1 MTNFSQRICATVSLE
16 NIEKNF
22 RAIREL
28 VGPGCRVLCVVK
40 ADAYGHGAVP
50 VARRLSTAGAEAFAV
65 ATVLI
70 VALMLTHTL
79 QRRVHI
85 TLPAPSSASSDVQTD
100 PEGNRSALSIVEI
113 TPKSVQAAIETLS
126 RPASYRRTVTLEQF
140 WEGGS
145 GSWTVSAY
153 VKGKWQRTDRLMP
166 DHRMRHTI
174 TDGETV
180 YIWYNSEKTVFTAP
194 AGDITA
200 DHDQTIP
207 TYEEILNLDASRIAA
222 ADYRDLEGLRCI
234 YVETAESE
242 NGYALRYWVSVDSGL
257 LVSSEKLY
265 HGEVIYRM
273 SALTLEP
280 TAPVNS
286 DFALPDGTQ
295 LISQ

>member
-1 MTNFSQRICATVSLE
+1 MDKRNLKWITW
-16 NIEKNF
+16 
-22 RAIREL
+22 
-28 VGPGCRVLCVVK
+28 
-40 ADAYGHGAVP
+40 
-50 VARRLSTAGAEAFAV
+50 AFAV

-79 QRRVHI
+79 QRSVHI

-207 TYEEILNLDASRIAA
+207 TYEEILDLPVEEIAL
-222 ADYRDLEGLRCI
+222 ADYRFLSDVSCI
-234 YVETAESE
+234 YVETAEDAW
-242 NGYALRYWVSVDSGL
+242 GYALRYWVSVDSGL
-257 LVSSEKLY
+257 LVSAEKLWG
-265 HGEVIYRM
+265 GEVVYRM
-273 SALTLEP
+273 SALTLEQEEP
-280 TAPVNS
+280 TAA
-286 DFALPDGTQ
+286 DFTLPDGTCV
-295 LISQ
+295 LDK

>member
-1 MTNFSQRICATVSLE
+1 MAKIGL
-16 NIEKNF
+16 KNF
-22 RAIREL
+22 LFGILTEQEDGTATYGVAQKPAKAISCQVDITNNDASL
-28 VGPGCRVLCVVK
+28 Y
-40 ADAYGHGAVP
+40 ADDS
-50 VARRLSTAGAEAFAV
+50 LAE
-65 ATVLI
+65 
-70 VALMLTHTL
+70 
-79 QRRVHI
+79 
-85 TLPAPSSASSDVQTD
+85 SDTSFQS
-100 PEGNRSALSIVEI
+100 G
-113 TPKSVQAAIETLS
+113 
-126 RPASYRRTVTLEQF
+126 TVTLGIDDEND
-140 WEGGS
+140 EML
-145 GSWTVSAY
+145 AI
-153 VKGKWQRTDRLMP
+153 LLC
-166 DHRMRHTI
+166 HTI

>member
-1 MTNFSQRICATVSLE
+1 MDKRILKWITW
-16 NIEKNF
+16 
-22 RAIREL
+22 
-28 VGPGCRVLCVVK
+28 
-40 ADAYGHGAVP
+40 
-50 VARRLSTAGAEAFAV
+50 AFAV

-79 QRRVHI
+79 QRSVHI

-145 GSWTVSAY
+145 GSWPVSAY

-166 DHRMRHTI
+166 DHRMRHTN

-207 TYEEILNLDASRIAA
+207 AYEEILNLDASRIAA

>member
-1 MTNFSQRICATVSLE
+1 MDKRNLKWITW
-16 NIEKNF
+16 
-22 RAIREL
+22 
-28 VGPGCRVLCVVK
+28 
-40 ADAYGHGAVP
+40 
-50 VARRLSTAGAEAFAV
+50 AFAV

-79 QRRVHI
+79 QRSVHI
-85 TLPAPSSASSDVQTD
+85 TLPAPSSSTSDVQTD